1 MASDIKVL
9 VVDDSIVYRELLRK
23 GLSDIDGIEV
33 VATAVD
39 PYDARDKLLEC
50 RPDVMV
56 CDIEMPKMNGLTF
69 IKKVL
74 PQYPIPTIVI
84 SSLDNAAFEAIE
96 AGAVDFVGK
105 CVSNKKQNQSEFVKE
120 VGEKVKI
127 AKNSKVVAKR
137 REPSVLSAGV
147 NSSKITQ
154 TNIDLIALGASTGG
168 TEALANVIGKLPNN
182 IPGIVIVQ
190 HIPPMFSTMFAQRIN
205 RSTDFEVKEA
215 TTGDEIKRGRVLIA
229 PGDKQMRVVKRNG
242 RLVVEVKEGPKVS
255 GHCPSVDVLF
265 ESVAENVGSKAVGVI
280 MTGMGADGAKGL
292 LAMRDAG
299 AKTIGQDEESS
310 VVYGMPKEAYKMG
323 AVMKQASLMNIP
335 KTILEML

>member
-1 MASDIKVL
+1 
-9 VVDDSIVYRELLRK
+9 
-23 GLSDIDGIEV
+23 
-33 VATAVD
+33 
-39 PYDARDKLLEC
+39 
-50 RPDVMV
+50 MV

-105 CVSNKKQNQSEFVKE
+105 CVSNKKQNQSEFVKKD
-120 VGEKVKI
+120 GEKVKI
-127 AKNSKVVAKR
+127 AKNSKVVAKK
-137 REPSVLSAGV
+137 REPSVLVSGV
-147 NSSKITQ
+147 NSNKIAT
-154 TNIDLIALGASTGG
+154 TNIDVIALGASTGG

-215 TTGDEIKRGRVLIA
+215 ATGDEIKKGRVLIA
-229 PGDKQMRVVKRNG
+229 PGDKQMRVVKKKG
-242 RLVVEVKEGPKVS
+242 KLIVEVKEGAKVS

-265 ESVAENVGSKAVGVI
+265 ESVADSVGPKAVGVI

-292 LAMRDAG
+292 LAMRQAG
-299 AKTIGQDEESS
+299 SKTIGQDEESS
-310 VVYGMPKEAYKMG
+310 VVYGMPKEAYKLG